1 MAQRALPPG
10 AVRRRTA
17 FGLFDADGWTWATI
31 KATFWFFTIIFLLG
45 YLPDRAY
52 YFTVSPTIDVGYNVI
67 SPINWC
73 DGRNRGLPCPAPAGA
88 TIPWQPGGEGITL
101 PQARTEAA
109 SFNISDNIYVAGG
122 TTADGATASVLG
134 TVLRDDNLSGWSEA
148 AQLPEPRAD
157 AVAVVL
163 NGVPYVIGGV
173 DGDGNPTATVFRG
186 IIEAGALSDWEDA
199 GDLALP
205 IAVTDA
211 SAVATVRGIY
221 LFGGLVDGQPSEA
234 VYLSALTEADTPQL
248 QAWAEVTE
256 LPLPE
261 PRAGATAVLET
272 DSIYLLGGYG
282 PDGISN
288 LVFFLELDLDGA
300 PVVDPATDQTRGW
313 GVSVD
318 QASDFALP
326 EPRQNH
332 ASFANGGAIYVIGG
346 QGPGETPTTTH
357 YWAVPAPDSGALS
370 WNRLEANDLPE
381 GTHGADIVA
390 LGSNAYIF
398 GGETAEGPTDAVLRA
413 NLAPALPFFRLG
425 LFGMTVPG
433 LSIPGEIGQELGLIM
448 SAGAGTTLFVVLL
461 LIGVAYSHPRGT
473 MRLIE
478 RLSRGRFRAPPEEDE
493 ARA

>member
-52 YFTVSPTIDVGYNVI
+52 YFTVSPTIDVGYNVV

-73 DGRNRGLPCPAPAGA
+73 DGRNRGLPCPAPHGA
-88 TIPWQPGGEGITL
+88 TVPWQPGGEGITL
-101 PQARTEAA
+101 PQPRAA
-109 SFNISDNIYVAGG
+109 ATGFNVSENIYVAGG
-122 TTADGATASVLG
+122 QTPDGVTASVLG
-134 TVLRDDNLSGWSEA
+134 TVLQDDNMTGWSEV

-157 AVAVVL
+157 AVSAVL

-173 DGDGNPTATVFRG
+173 DAEGNATATVFRG
-186 IIEAGALSDWEDA
+186 IIEEGALSGWEDA
-199 GDLALP
+199 EDLAVP
-205 IAVTDA
+205 VAVTDA
-211 SAVATVRGIY
+211 SAVATTRGIY
-221 LFGGLVDGQPSEA
+221 LFGGLVDGQPSDT
-234 VYLSALTEADTPQL
+234 VYLAALSDADTPQL
-248 QAWAEVTE
+248 QAWTEVTE

-272 DSIYLLGGYG
+272 DSIYVLGGYG

-288 LVFFLELDLDGA
+288 LVFFLALDEEGV
-300 PVVDPATDQTRGW
+300 PVIDPGTEQTRGW
-313 GVSVD
+313 GVSVG

-346 QGPGETPTTTH
+346 EGPGETPATTQ
-357 YWAVPAPDSGALS
+357 YWAVPEGENGALT
-370 WNRLEANDLPE
+370 WNRLEVNDLPE
-381 GTHGADIVA
+381 GTHDAEIVA
-390 LGSNAYIF
+390 LGAHAYIL

-433 LSIPGEIGQELGLIM
+433 LAIPGEIGQELGLLM
-448 SAGAGTTLFVVLL
+448 SAGAGTTLFIVLL

-478 RLSRGRFRAPPEEDE
+478 RVSRGRFRAPPEEED